1 MTFKEI
7 LAELFT
13 AHEERREPNVPQEA
27 QNAGFWKAYRAWA
40 NSTEDNPTH
49 KWQNSERDTIICGGL
64 LDYDTPTKPE
74 EAQDFLDAAT
84 ANGITTIIL
93 TDKSTALMDSI
104 HALTNAG
111 ARITGTTTATQTLNF
126 YSKTAETAK
135 AIKLTIP
142 TETETEEKT
151 DGKTRRNIIR
161 L

>member
-93 TDKSTALMDSI
+93 TDNSTALMDSI

-111 ARITGTTTATQTLNF
+111 ARITGTTTATQTTNF
-126 YSKTAETAK
+126 YCKTTETAK
-135 AIKLTIP
+135 AIKLTIH

>member
-1 MTFKEI
+1 MTFKE
-7 LAELFT
+7 LLTELFT
-13 AHEERREPNVPQEA
+13 AHEERREPNTPSET

-40 NSTEDNPTH
+40 NSTEDNPEEH
-49 KWQNSERDTIICGGL
+49 KWQNSDPHTIICGGL

-74 EAQDFLDAAT
+74 EAQDFLSAAK

-93 TDKSTALMDSI
+93 TDNSTALMDSI

-111 ARITGTTTATQTLNF
+111 ARITGTTTATQKPNF

-142 TETETEEKT
+142 K
-151 DGKTRRNIIR
+151 D
-161 L
+161 